1 MIAVYLKKH
10 LIVDYKTILKL
21 NKKELIRQKKNM
33 SLKRRKLKKDKN
45 LKTQK
50 KIQNYSLS
58 LKKEF
63 FPKLIMLLTKLKRF
77 SMLFV

>member
-33 SLKRRKLKKDKN
+33 SLKRLKLKKDKN

>member
-21 NKKELIRQKKNM
+21 NKKELIKQKKNM

-50 KIQNYSLS
+50 KIQNNSLS

-63 FPKLIMLLTKLKRF
+63 FPKLIMLLTKLRRF
-77 SMLFV
+77 SMLFA